1 MRRRQGVQLRRRRRE
16 GRPPTLV
23 YALGTIGFDFPS
35 EARRDSLLQSVLPRA
50 GHRGAGD
57 RVLRAPARRF
67 FDQNPFEAEAVTW
80 TLNLDATPVYAILPA
95 GAYAAAAYERLR
107 ESLRGQRLAAQSAA
121 QGRPAKDGVELV
133 SLPGYIVGT
142 VRLLS
147 GQVVPAVVPAVR
159 GMHSW
164 SVSALLG
171 SVLGER
177 PDAKREQADY
187 NSRASGLGD
196 FLSRIYFDLRN
207 LGVTPEDRAL
217 NYAAT
222 NAFQA
227 RQVVEA
233 ATVQGLDLERIT
245 VHKSPICRPNSDC
258 YDVEV
263 TFFNPDNTNVAS
275 RVFRFTVDVSD
286 VIPVTIGAV
295 RQWTRRG

>member
-1 MRRRQGVQLRRRRRE
+1 MV
-16 GRPPTLV
+16 
-23 YALGTIGFDFPS
+23 
-35 EARRDSLLQSVLPRA
+35 
-50 GHRGAGD
+50 
-57 RVLRAPARRF
+57 
-67 FDQNPFEAEAVTW
+67 
-80 TLNLDATPVYAILPA
+80 
-95 GAYAAAAYERLR
+95 
-107 ESLRGQRLAAQSAA
+107 
-121 QGRPAKDGVELV
+121 
-133 SLPGYIVGT
+133 
-142 VRLLS
+142 
-147 GQVVPAVVPAVR
+147 
-159 GMHSW
+159 
-164 SVSALLG
+164 VSALLG

-177 PDAKREQADY
+177 PDAKRGQADY
-187 NSRASGLGD
+187 DSRASGLGD

-245 VHKSPICRPNSDC
+245 VHKSPICRPDSDC